1 MTSEIPGLKDTVE
14 ALSKVRTH
22 LVQSMATLSRVARL
36 EEILQS
42 KSLLTFLK
50 GLNFEES
57 IFGRSPDQ
65 STSKFVADI

>member
-36 EEILQS
+36 EILQS

>member
-1 MTSEIPGLKDTVE
+1 MCEIPGLKDTLE

-22 LVQSMATLSRVARL
+22 LVQSMAIQSKLVKL

-42 KSLLTFLK
+42 HSLLTFLK

>member
-14 ALSKVRTH
+14 AL
-22 LVQSMATLSRVARL
+22 VQSMATQGKLARL

-42 KSLLTFLK
+42 QLLLSFLK

-57 IFGRSPDQ
+57 VFGRSPDQ
-65 STSKFVADI
+65 SISNFMADI